1 MGYCGI
7 KIPGHT
13 GTDFKHKKA
22 FKKSIYNLK
31 KEKRASD
38 VKTVAREK
46 TKSNPWLKYLHFT
59 IALGFLAIFCIVTF
73 FFFLR
78 IGQTPHKNFY
88 TTSTKKYTYDREAQR
103 VLYGSAN
110 LFYINEL
117 YDHAQ
122 EEAVRLLKVNPK
134 EMKNIKLM
142 HSILEKQCE
151 TKNIFCKEAEEYCAY
166 LDLMKKTV

>member
-38 VKTVAREK
+38 VRTVAREESK
-46 TKSNPWLKYLHFT
+46 IIPWLKYLHFS
-59 IALGFLAIFCIVTF
+59 IVLGFLSIFCVVTF
-73 FFFLR
+73 LFIMR
-78 IGQTPHKNFY
+78 IGQTPHKNFFK
-88 TTSTKKYTYDREAQR
+88 SPTKKYTYDREAQR

-110 LFYINEL
+110 ILYYNEL
-117 YDHAQ
+117 YDLAQ
-122 EEAVRLLKVNPK
+122 EEAVRLLKVNPT
-134 EMKNIKLM
+134 EIKNIKLM

-151 TKNIFCKEAEEYCAY
+151 TKDIFCEEAEEYCAY
-166 LDLMKKTV
+166 LDMMKNTV